1 MTASTSRVAD
11 RYLEELKVAL
21 SGVRA
26 DLREEIYGGIA
37 EELEG
42 LDDDA
47 ARERIAELG
56 TPARIASAAGGSSS
70 SSGLVFDRPWFAVA
84 SSLLYAFG
92 WLLIPGAG
100 WLIGV
105 VALLLCSSWTLAE
118 KKVAVLAPL
127 AAAAVVGGG
136 TGLFY
141 WFTLTPSSSMTT
153 WTALVAATFVGG
165 VVSLILGT
173 RLCARYVRSRRAHD
187 AMVQA
192 R

>member
-21 SGVRA
+21 ADVRA
-26 DLREEIYGGIA
+26 ELREEIYGGIA
-37 EELEG
+37 EELDG

-47 ARERIAELG
+47 ARERISELG

-84 SSLLYAFG
+84 SSLSYAFG

-100 WLIGV
+100 WLIGI

-118 KKVAVLAPL
+118 KKAAVIAPL
-127 AAAAVVGGG
+127 VTAGVVGGG

-141 WFTLTPSSSMTT
+141 WFTLTPSSTMTT
-153 WTALVAATFVGG
+153 WTVVVAATFVGG
-165 VVSLILGT
+165 VVSLILGS
-173 RLCARYVRSRRAHD
+173 RLCARYVRTRRAHE
-187 AMVQA
+187 AMMQA